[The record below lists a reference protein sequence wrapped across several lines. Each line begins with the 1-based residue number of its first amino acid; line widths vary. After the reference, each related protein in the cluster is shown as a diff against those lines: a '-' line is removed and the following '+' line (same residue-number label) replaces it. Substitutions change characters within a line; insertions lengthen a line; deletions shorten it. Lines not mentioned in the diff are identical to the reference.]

1 MAINLGPD
9 PNQKRNDLLKE
20 LKGSGS
26 LPTLALVRELM
37 DELAQEYRI
46 RNDEARG
53 DDLLV
58 NQGKV
63 QMCKEVKNFLTFSQ

>member
-9 PNQKRNDLLKE
+9 PNQRRNDLLKE
-20 LKGSGS
+20 LKDTGNNA
-26 LPTLALVRELM
+26 TLDLVRNLM
-37 DELAQEYRI
+37 DALAQESRV

-53 DDLLV
+53 EDLLT

-63 QMCKEVKNFLTFSQ
+63 QMCKEIKNFLTFPK

>member
-1 MAINLGPD
+1 MIKIGPD
-9 PNQKRNDLLKE
+9 PNQQRNSLIAE

-26 LPTLALVRELM
+26 LPTLALVRDLL
-37 DELAQEYRI
+37 DVLAQENRL

-63 QMCKEVKNFLTFSQ
+63 QMCKEIKNFLTFPQ